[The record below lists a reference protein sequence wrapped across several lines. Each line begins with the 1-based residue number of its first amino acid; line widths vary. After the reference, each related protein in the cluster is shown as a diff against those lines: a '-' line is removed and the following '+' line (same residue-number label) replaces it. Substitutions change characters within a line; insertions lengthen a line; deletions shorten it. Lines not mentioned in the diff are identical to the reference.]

1 MTAWEYKIVPAP
13 RRGTKSKGAK
23 TTEDRFALTLEELM
37 NSYGAQGWEF
47 LRSEALPVEERK
59 GFTGK
64 AVTTQHMLVF
74 RRARPQHHV
83 APSAPVMAAPTL
95 GPAKV
100 EPPAPVVSFDKA
112 E

>member
-13 RRGTKSKGAK
+13 RRGTKAKGAK
-23 TTEDRFALTLEELM
+23 TTEDRFALALEELM
-37 NSYGAQGWEF
+37 NSYGAQGWDF

-74 RRARPQHHV
+74 RRARASHQV
-83 APSAPVMAAPTL
+83 AVSAPVMAAPTL
-95 GPAKV
+95 GPA
-100 EPPAPVVSFDKA
+100 PSGAPAAVVAVDRA